1 MPEMFL
7 LSDTGVQQM
16 CITGWLSD
24 NTLVRL
30 NNVLDNLNS
39 ARGSLN
45 GVFVSLFMFSFP
57 KWQCKIIILKKVPGC
72 SLHLLHSR

>member
-16 CITGWLSD
+16 SITGWLSD

-39 ARGSLN
+39 ARGTLN

-57 KWQCKIIILKKVPGC
+57 KW
-72 SLHLLHSR
+72 

>member
-16 CITGWLSD
+16 RITGWLSD

-39 ARGSLN
+39 ARGTLN

-57 KWQCKIIILKKVPGC
+57 KW
-72 SLHLLHSR
+72 